1 MAMASNSSSV
11 SCPVPF
17 IAEISIGDTG
27 GYLAGRWCEP
37 QLVGNETVSCC
48 FPCPFTDWQYSDGL
62 GNEMVP
68 WLALVV
74 LVFVVIGALTYI
86 LLPAEDTR
94 RHYLVIS
101 PLMGF
106 VFMPL
111 AFIVPLGGTARQ
123 CYDAITP
130 NYWLSDMTC
139 AWTGSLILYGAWV
152 LVIGCFFRSL
162 ALYVRLIWDVEPG
175 TVFRWISITTIF
187 GGAAGML
194 GVALG
199 VSGVSYQVGEMCY
212 ISYKNSIA
220 SFWGPLIGIAFISWL
235 ITVYIFGYTIRG
247 VLTRGGTAHIHSI
260 FKKRDDGSDP
270 LSRALQIKTMGRNLW
285 LMIKLQWRAIAVSCL
300 LLVFVAY
307 VGNVNLRWGSSALY
321 SEEDLM
327 PWISCLVATD
337 GDKHACSDE
346 ASAIGPDKKTGLSS
360 VTMISSCGVL
370 GIICTV
376 RYTMIL
382 AWIDW
387 FRDLFDVLAGLFF
400 RRRQPN
406 RNSSSMT
413 INPRDEA
420 ESGRRRSDDY
430 DIELASTSTA
440 DTHPGLAAAVDYSTK
455 ARNADKQC
463 KTCTYHIPQDSLSKS
478 GGGL

>member
-1 MAMASNSSSV
+1 MVSNGSSI
-11 SCPVPF
+11 SCPAPF
-17 IAEISIGDTG
+17 IAEFSIGNTG

-48 FPCPFTDWQYSDGL
+48 FQCPFTDWQYSDGL

-74 LVFVVIGALTYI
+74 LIFVVIGALTYI

-106 VFMPL
+106 VFIPL
-111 AFIVPLGGTARQ
+111 AFIIPLGGTARH
-123 CYDAITP
+123 CHDAITP

-175 TVFRWISITTIF
+175 TVFRYISIITIF

-194 GVALG
+194 GIALG

-212 ISYKNSIA
+212 VSYQNSIA
-220 SFWGPLIGIAFISWL
+220 SFWGPLIGVAFISWL
-235 ITVYIFGYTIRG
+235 ITMYILGYTIHG

-260 FKKRDDGSDP
+260 FKRRDDGSDP
-270 LSRALQIKTMGRNLW
+270 LSRALQVKTMRRNLW
-285 LMIKLQWRAIAVSCL
+285 LMVKLQWRAIVTSCL
-300 LLVFVAY
+300 LVVFVAH
-307 VGNVNLRWGSSALY
+307 VAHVNLKMGGPGRY

-327 PWISCLVATD
+327 PWITCLVVTEW
-337 GDKHACSDE
+337 DKHACSDE
-346 ASAIGPDKKTGLSS
+346 ASAIGPDKKTGVS
-360 VTMISSCGVL
+360 SSCGVL
-370 GIICTV
+370 GVICTV
-376 RYTMIL
+376 RYTMLL

-387 FRDLFDVLAGLFF
+387 FRDRFDALAGLLF
-400 RRRQPN
+400 RRRRPN

-413 INPRDEA
+413 INPGEGAGSDHRH
-420 ESGRRRSDDY
+420 SGDY

-440 DTHPGLAAAVDYSTK
+440 DARSGLAAAGHYPTK
-455 ARNADKQC
+455 SENADKQC
-463 KTCTYHIPQDSLSKS
+463 RTCTY
-478 GGGL
+478 

>member
-1 MAMASNSSSV
+1 MASNGSSI
-11 SCPVPF
+11 SCPAPF
-17 IAEISIGDTG
+17 IAELSVGNTG

-37 QLVGNETVSCC
+37 QVVGNETVSCC

-68 WLALVV
+68 WLALIV
-74 LVFVVIGALTYI
+74 LIFVVIGALTYI

-111 AFIVPLGGTARQ
+111 AFITPLGGTARQ
-123 CYDAITP
+123 CHDAITP

-175 TVFRWISITTIF
+175 TVFQCISIVSIF

-212 ISYKNSIA
+212 VSYQNSIA
-220 SFWGPLIGIAFISWL
+220 SFWGPLIGVAFISWL
-235 ITVYIFGYTIRG
+235 ITMYILGYTIRG
-247 VLTRGGTAHIHSI
+247 VLTRGGTTHIYSI
-260 FKKRDDGSDP
+260 FKRRDDGSDP
-270 LSRALQIKTMGRNLW
+270 LSRALQVETMRRNLW
-285 LMIKLQWRAIAVSCL
+285 LMVKLQWRAIVTSCL
-300 LLVFVAY
+300 VL
-307 VGNVNLRWGSSALY
+307 GSPGQY

-327 PWISCLVATD
+327 PWISCLVVTE
-337 GDKHACSDE
+337 GDKHACNAE
-346 ASAIGPDKKTGLSS
+346 ASAIGPDKKTGVSS
-360 VTMISSCGVL
+360 VAMVSSCGVL
-370 GIICTV
+370 GVICTV
-376 RYTMIL
+376 RYTVLL

-387 FRDLFDVLAGLFF
+387 FRDRFDALAGLLF
-400 RRRQPN
+400 RRRRPN
-406 RNSSSMT
+406 RNSSSMN
-413 INPRDEA
+413 IN
-420 ESGRRRSDDY
+420 SGDGAGADRRRSGGY

-440 DTHPGLAAAVDYSTK
+440 DARLECASAVGHPAKSET
-455 ARNADKQC
+455 ADKQC
-463 KTCTYHIPQDSLSKS
+463 KTCTYHIPKDSPSRW
-478 GGGL
+478 GDGL

>member
-1 MAMASNSSSV
+1 MASDSSV
-11 SCPVPF
+11 TCPVPF
-17 IAEISIGDTG
+17 IAELSIGDTG
-27 GYLAGRWCEP
+27 GYLAGRWCQP
-37 QLVGNETVSCC
+37 LLVGNETVSCC

-62 GNEMVP
+62 SNGMVP

-111 AFIVPLGGTARQ
+111 AFIIPLGGTARQ

-139 AWTGSLILYGAWV
+139 AWTGSLVHYGSWV

-162 ALYVRLIWDVEPG
+162 ALYIRLIWDVEPG
-175 TVFRWISITTIF
+175 TVFRWISIITIF
-187 GGAAGML
+187 GGAAGMV

-212 ISYKNSIA
+212 ISYENNGA
-220 SFWGPLIGIAFISWL
+220 SYWGPLIGVAFISWL
-235 ITVYIFGYTIRG
+235 ITMYIFGYTIRG

-260 FKKRDDGSDP
+260 FMKRDDGSDP
-270 LSRALQIKTMGRNLW
+270 LSRALQVKTMRRNLW
-285 LMIKLQWRAIAVSCL
+285 LMVKLQWRAIATSWL

-307 VGNVNLRWGSSALY
+307 VGHVNLKYGGPGQY

-327 PWISCLVATD
+327 PWISCLVTAG

-346 ASAIGPDKKTGLSS
+346 ASVVGPDKKTGLSS
-360 VTMISSCGVL
+360 SCGVL
-370 GIICTV
+370 GVICTV

-387 FRDLFDVLAGLFF
+387 FRDLFDALSGLFF
-400 RRRQPN
+400 RQRQPN

-413 INPRDEA
+413 INPGDGA
-420 ESGRRRSDDY
+420 RSDRRCSGDH

-440 DTHPGLAAAVDYSTK
+440 DAHADLAGAVDYQKKSG
-455 ARNADKQC
+455 NADKQC
-463 KTCTYHIPQDSLSKS
+463 KTCTYHIPKDSLPE
-478 GGGL
+478 